1 RQPAFLEARTTL
13 TIGTRWDVGPDPIQR
28 SVYRHEL
35 DSFALL
41 SRSFFRGR
49 LLLSGGI
56 RSNIYRV
63 VERFTPDQIS
73 LQTSPY
79 HILFLE
85 QQIQVDLRDDAR
97 RTTKGAYFRMG
108 IHEAGFFLP
117 ASWDYIRLT
126 PEARG
131 YIPLPAN

>member
-1 RQPAFLEARTTL
+1 
-13 TIGTRWDVGPDPIQR
+13 
-28 SVYRHEL
+28 
-35 DSFALL
+35 
-41 SRSFFRGR
+41 
-49 LLLSGGI
+49 
-56 RSNIYRV
+56 IYRV

-131 YIPLPAN
+131 YIPLPANLVIAGRFGLGMTFIRSASDDLDPASHQLGPTAYRLR